1 MIQLFRKQR
10 APSSMLGLSLDG
22 NRLEGVVL
30 RRSNGHLQVL
40 QSFAASLALDPL
52 TADAEL
58 VGREIRNHLDA
69 AGIRERRC
77 AVCVPLSWALT
88 LHTKVPPLSEE
99 DLGSFLQIEAE
110 RGFPYGHETLFIA
123 SSRYG
128 APGGDQHA
136 TQVAIPRNHLLVL
149 EKALKAA
156 QLRPLSFSLG
166 IAALQGADQDSSQ
179 GVLALVI
186 GEHSVDLQ
194 VTCGRGIAGLRSLD
208 GVFESE
214 GVQKR
219 LSADLLLREIRITL
233 GQLSPEFRDAVR
245 RVRVYGRG
253 DVVRRFAN
261 DISPRVESMGLK
273 VEVAETCSAEDF
285 GNVLPRETAVSPAL
299 ALAARRLTRAASSY
313 EFLPPKT
320 RPWAQFTTRFSSRKL
335 VWAGASAAAVLL
347 LLGGAFFFQQW
358 QLSGLQARWADL
370 EPKVKELE
378 ALQLQIKKFRPWYD
392 DSFRNLSILRRVTE
406 AFPEDG
412 VVSAKTLEIRERSS
426 VTCSGVARDNQA
438 FLKML
443 DQLRATREVVDLK
456 VDSVR
461 GKTPLQ
467 FTVNFHWG
475 EAGQ

>member
-1 MIQLFRKQR
+1 
-10 APSSMLGLSLDG
+10 MLGLALDG

-30 RRSNGHLQVL
+30 RRTNGHLQVQ
-40 QSFAASLALDPL
+40 QSFTASLALDPL

-69 AGIRERRC
+69 VGIRERRC

-88 LHTKVPPLSEE
+88 LHTKVPDLSEA
-99 DLGSFLQIEAE
+99 DAGSFLQIEAE
-110 RGFPYGHETLFIA
+110 RGFPYGHDALFIS

-128 APGGDQHA
+128 TPAGAQYA

-149 EKALKAA
+149 QTVLKAA

-166 IAALQGADQDSSQ
+166 IAALQGADQESSH

-186 GEHSVDLQ
+186 GEQSVDLQ

-219 LSADLLLREIRITL
+219 LSTDLLVREIRITL
-233 GQLSPEFRDAVR
+233 GQLSPEFRDAVHQ
-245 RVRVYGRG
+245 VRVFGRG
-253 DVVRRFAN
+253 EVVQRFVRDLA
-261 DISPRVESMGLK
+261 PRVESMGIK
-273 VEVAETCSAEDF
+273 VEAVEGCSAADF
-285 GNVLPRETAVSPAL
+285 GNVLPRATALSPAL
-299 ALAARRLTRAASSY
+299 GLAARGLTGAAPCF

-320 RPWAQFTTRFSSRKL
+320 RPWAQLTTRFSSRKL
-335 VWAGASAAAVLL
+335 VWAGAIAGSIVLL
-347 LLGGAFFFQQW
+347 LAGVFLFQQW
-358 QLSGLQARWADL
+358 QLSRLQSRWSDM
-370 EPKVKELE
+370 ETKVKEIE
-378 ALQLQIKKFRPWYD
+378 ALQFQIKKFRPWFD

-443 DQLRATREVVDLK
+443 DQLRATREVADLK
-456 VDSVR
+456 VDQVR

-467 FTVNFHWG
+467 FTFNFHWG
-475 EAGQ
+475 EGPGQ

>member
-1 MIQLFRKQR
+1 
-10 APSSMLGLSLDG
+10 
-22 NRLEGVVL
+22 
-30 RRSNGHLQVL
+30 
-40 QSFAASLALDPL
+40 
-52 TADAEL
+52 
-58 VGREIRNHLDA
+58 
-69 AGIRERRC
+69 
-77 AVCVPLSWALT
+77 
-88 LHTKVPPLSEE
+88 
-99 DLGSFLQIEAE
+99 
-110 RGFPYGHETLFIA
+110 
-123 SSRYG
+123 
-128 APGGDQHA
+128 
-136 TQVAIPRNHLLVL
+136 VL

-156 QLRPLSFSLG
+156 QLRPVSFSLG
-166 IAALQGADQDSSQ
+166 IAALQSADQESSH

-219 LSADLLLREIRITL
+219 LSADLLVREIRITL

-253 DVVRRFAN
+253 DVVRRFVD
-261 DISPRVESMGLK
+261 DITPRVESMGIK
-273 VEVAETCSAEDF
+273 VEVVESCSTGDF
-285 GNVLPRETAVSPAL
+285 GNVLPRETLVSPAL
-299 ALAARRLTRAASSY
+299 GLAAKRLSRAAPSF

-335 VWAGASAAAVLL
+335 VWAGATAGSLVLL
-347 LLGGAFFFQQW
+347 LAGAFLFQQW
-358 QLSGLQARWADL
+358 QLSGLQARWSDL
-370 EPKVKELE
+370 EPTVKELE

-443 DQLRATREVVDLK
+443 DQLRATREIADLK
-456 VDSVR
+456 VDQVR

-467 FTVNFHWG
+467 FTFNFHWG
-475 EAGQ
+475 EARANEN